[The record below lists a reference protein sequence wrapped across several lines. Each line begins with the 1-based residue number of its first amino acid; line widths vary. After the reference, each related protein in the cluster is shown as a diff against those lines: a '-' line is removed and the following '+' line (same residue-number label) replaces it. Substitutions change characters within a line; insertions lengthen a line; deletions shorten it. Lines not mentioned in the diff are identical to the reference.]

1 MDKEIVLN
9 ALASRDHQ
17 QALATINWLNNC
29 QTKDDFNQA
38 VKVALLPL
46 MECGGAF
53 YGRLAGEINTLQ
65 LLGSVNQSTCCQHD
79 WEQLLNA
86 TLQKLAVENSV
97 ADNANTPLPINATS
111 VDDYTDSLNCQD
123 HSFDQ
128 SWQKAH
134 HNCTIVMVSDD
145 DHHHQPAY
153 RFYFCRLNG
162 QQQIFSYRDTELLR
176 ILRPTLLRVLR
187 FIVFQEESLNSRQA
201 LNFWSDYTDPIVV
214 IRNDGAIIYQS
225 QTFERIIEQD
235 KRTFLSTILDQVKTV
250 QCDREW
256 YSFLSELGERLYEI
270 KLILIS
276 VDADFRQRTYFLCL
290 SRVTH
295 KIGKIFNP
303 LSRAGLTNR
312 ELEISMLIYQGNSAH
327 EIAEEIHLSYH
338 TVRNHIKSIYNKLG
352 VSRRSEMLVRF
363 E

>member
-97 ADNANTPLPINATS
+97 ADNAIIPLPINATS
-111 VDDYTDSLNCQD
+111 IVDYTDL
-123 HSFDQ
+123 Q
-128 SWQKAH
+128 SH
-134 HNCTIVMVSDD
+134 HNCTVVTVFDD
-145 DHHHQPAY
+145 HHQPAY
-153 RFYFCRLNG
+153 RFYFCRFSG
-162 QQQIFSYRDTELLR
+162 QQQIFNQRDTELLR
-176 ILRPTLLRVLR
+176 ILRPTLLQTLR
-187 FIVFQEESLNSRQA
+187 LILFREESLNSRQT
-201 LNFWSDYTDPIVV
+201 LDFWSDCTDPIVV
-214 IRNDGAIIYQS
+214 VRDDGAIIYQS
-225 QTFERIIEQD
+225 RTFERIIEQD
-235 KRTFLSTILDQVKTV
+235 KHTFLLSALASGKTV
-250 QCDREW
+250 ECNKVGW
-256 YSFLSELGERLYEI
+256 YSFLSKLGKRLYEI
-270 KLILIS
+270 RLILIN
-276 VDADFRQRTYFLCL
+276 ADVNLCQCIYLLHL

-295 KIGKIFNP
+295 KIGKIFNQ

-312 ELEISMLIYQGNSAH
+312 ELEISILVYQGNSAR
-327 EIAEEIHLSYH
+327 EIAEEIKLSYH
-338 TVRNHIKSIYNKLG
+338 TVRNHIKSIYSKLG
-352 VSRRSEMLVRF
+352 VSTRSELLSRI